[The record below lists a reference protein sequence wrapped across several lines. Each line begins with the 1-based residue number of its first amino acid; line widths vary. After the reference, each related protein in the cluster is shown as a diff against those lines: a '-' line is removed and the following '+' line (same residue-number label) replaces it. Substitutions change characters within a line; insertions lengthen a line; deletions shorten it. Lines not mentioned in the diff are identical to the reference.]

1 MNWRHHYRIRGL
13 TFSPVAESPNR
24 GDSRVGQLQGAAPL
38 RAPRK
43 LWGSW
48 GPPRPS
54 EGRAPLPATALSLPP
69 PPPRVNPSSPAAGSE
84 RRPPRGWSC
93 RVSSRER
100 PGKRPACLQAPGLA
114 AATAQARPPALAR
127 ATRLP
132 GAAAG
137 GRVP

>member
-24 GDSRVGQLQGAAPL
+24 GDSRAGQLQGAAPL

-43 LWGSW
+43 FRGSW
-48 GPPRPS
+48 GPPRPG

-69 PPPRVNPSSPAAGSE
+69 PPPRVNPSSPAAGSG

-114 AATAQARPPALAR
+114 AAVQARPPALAR